1 MALVDPPKVKGP
13 PLFRVVPTLLASLAA
28 VAVFIVVIAVVARAT
43 ADNAVVPQP
52 DDAGVVG
59 ADVGVQLDGGV
70 VADAD
75 GVVDGGVVDAGVVNT
90 GVVDAGVV
98 DAGVTDAG
106 PAVELVT
113 VSADAGPVVDGGPA
127 TVEGPPYEP
136 AAVAAAALVL
146 VEACAVDGR
155 RWDPSLGGA
164 FTLRV
169 TLPALPE
176 HVDGSTS
183 STPLQVV
190 ADGLRSPVLEAC
202 IARRL
207 GEVVLPPGASDLLQR
222 QQVEARASL
231 STSGRVE
238 VSSVGVVAVTTDR

>member
-13 PLFRVVPTLLASLAA
+13 PLFRVVPTLLASVAA
-28 VAVFIVVIAVVARAT
+28 VALSVVVIAVVARAT
-43 ADNAVVPQP
+43 ADGAVVPMHN
-52 DDAGVVG
+52 DDDGVVVDAGAVLDAGDAGVV
-59 ADVGVQLDGGV
+59 A
-70 VADAD
+70 AS
-75 GVVDGGVVDAGVVNT
+75 VDGGVVDAVDAGVVH
-90 GVVDAGVV
+90 AGVV
-98 DAGVTDAG
+98 DAGLVDAG
-106 PAVELVT
+106 PPIELVT
-113 VSADAGPVVDGGPA
+113 VSPDAGPVVDGGPA
-127 TVEGPPYEP
+127 TVEGPPYES

-146 VEACAVDGR
+146 VEACAVDAR

-176 HVDGSTS
+176 ELGAGSTS
-183 STPLQVV
+183 TPLLVA

-207 GEVVLPPGASDLLQR
+207 SEVVLPPGASDLLQR